1 MIIVKNKWNM
11 YLLFHY
17 FPYFSHF
24 RVHESSLIE
33 FELLA
38 KFNMFQ
44 NNAEPVSHSR
54 NCCVNDDIDYGQ

>member
-1 MIIVKNKWNM
+1 MIIVKNKLNI

-17 FPYFSHF
+17 FLYFSHF

-44 NNAEPVSHSR
+44 NHPEPASHSR
-54 NCCVNDDIDYGQ
+54 NCCVKGGIDYGQ